1 MRDISSTRNKG
12 FDMPFNYKSKKRSPK
27 KNAVTRENEIWNI
40 EIIHVDAPT
49 RSLVLIAIDADLRRP
64 LIAAVTSGTAKDIF
78 AKLAGVGRHVGYPKK
93 IWLDFGSEIP
103 PQPLR
108 EWAAH
113 HGVSIQG
120 GATWDRRCAQMTI
133 FDDLRM
139 LLHDKRFLEPKE
151 LDRDLEEWCRDYGSR
166 HKRIEASAWDD
177 WS

>member
-93 IWLDFGSEIP
+93 IWLDSDPKSPRSRFGNG
-103 PQPLR
+103 LR
-108 EWAAH
+108 TTASQFREE
-113 HGVSIQG
+113 
-120 GATWDRRCAQMTI
+120 RRGTGDAP
-133 FDDLRM
+133 R
-139 LLHDKRFLEPKE
+139 
-151 LDRDLEEWCRDYGSR
+151 
-166 HKRIEASAWDD
+166 
-177 WS
+177 

>member
-103 PQPLR
+103 P
-108 EWAAH
+108 AAAS
-113 HGVSIQG
+113 GMG
-120 GATWDRRCAQMTI
+120 CAPRRLNPGRSDVGQEMRPD
-133 FDDLRM
+133 DDLRRSPHAPPRQA
-139 LLHDKRFLEPKE
+139 LLGAQGTR
-151 LDRDLEEWCRDYGSR
+151 SR
-166 HKRIEASAWDD
+166 SRRMVPRLRKPP
-177 WS
+177 